1 MAFDAVSVFK
11 KSFVLLFTDP
21 LIFAFALIYTAI
33 YIAFAVYSSQLF
45 NVTSISS
52 VNINLIK
59 LYYLLFYTVLIFLAS
74 TFLSGMVFV
83 RIAGKKKTMRKII
96 NMTVKRYPALLATTF
111 LTSIIIALGLIAF
124 VIPGIYLTFKLVLS
138 PVSSVVEDKSPVD
151 AMKRSWNIT
160 FGNWW
165 YLFALF
171 VLFFIVI
178 SIIGLLPYISYF
190 FSFVLIISYPLV
202 FIAITG
208 GAKNK
213 SKKNKFKR
221 LEGSNFHSY
230 RRLN

>member
-11 KSFVLLFTDP
+11 RSFVLLFTDP

-45 NVTSISS
+45 NFTSISS
-52 VNINLIK
+52 AKINLIN
-59 LYYLLFYTVLIFLAS
+59 LYYILLYAVLIFLAS
-74 TFLSGMVFV
+74 AFLSGMVFI

-96 NMTVKRYPALLATTF
+96 NKTVKRYPALLATNF

-124 VIPGIYLTFKLVLS
+124 VIPGIYLAFKLILS

-202 FIAITG
+202 FMALAG
-208 GAKNK
+208 RHK
-213 SKKNKFKR
+213 S
-221 LEGSNFHSY
+221 
-230 RRLN
+230 RRNATAS